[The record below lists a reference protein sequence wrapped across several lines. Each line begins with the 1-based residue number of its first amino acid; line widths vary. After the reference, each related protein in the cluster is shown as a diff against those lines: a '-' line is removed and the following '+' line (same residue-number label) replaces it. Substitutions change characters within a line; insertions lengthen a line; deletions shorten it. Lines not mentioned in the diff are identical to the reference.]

1 MICIGDLIRHYMTK
15 EHLGIVLKTEWNTDV
30 QDWKVVVSW
39 LDGSSSWVWGADCKK
54 VS

>member
-1 MICIGDLIRHYMTK
+1 MIQTGDLIKHLFASET
-15 EHLGIVLKTEWNTDV
+15 LGIVLRSEWNCEV

-39 LDGSSSWVWGADCKK
+39 LNGTSSWVWGADCKK